1 VIPTDA
7 RVFIVDD
14 DPDFAR
20 SLERL
25 LRTAGASVETFGSAR
40 EFLGRSP
47 LDGPACVVVDLR
59 MPEVDGLELQ
69 DVLVRS
75 VRRLPVILI
84 SGVGEI
90 SDSVQAMRN
99 GAIDFLTKPVD
110 EAHLLEAVERA
121 ITFDRE
127 QREQRLLLAD
137 ARQRMAR
144 LTPREKQVCQLVSK
158 GLLNKQVAW
167 ELGLSEQMVKAHR
180 QQVMSKLQVD
190 SVAALVRL
198 LDLAGDLP

>member
-1 VIPTDA
+1 MIPRDA

-14 DPDFAR
+14 DLDFAR

-25 LRTAGASVETFGSAR
+25 LRTAGATVETFASAR
-40 EFLGRSP
+40 EFLARSP

-69 DVLVRS
+69 DTLIRS
-75 VRRLPVILI
+75 TRRLPVILI

-90 SDSVQAMRN
+90 SDSVRAMRN

-110 EAHLLEAVERA
+110 EAHLLDAVERA

-137 ARQRMAR
+137 ARQRIAR
-144 LTPREKQVCQLVSK
+144 LTPREKQVCQLVST
-158 GLLNKQVAW
+158 GLLNKQVAS

-180 QQVMSKLQVD
+180 QQVMTKLQVD

-198 LDLAGDLP
+198 LDLLGELR